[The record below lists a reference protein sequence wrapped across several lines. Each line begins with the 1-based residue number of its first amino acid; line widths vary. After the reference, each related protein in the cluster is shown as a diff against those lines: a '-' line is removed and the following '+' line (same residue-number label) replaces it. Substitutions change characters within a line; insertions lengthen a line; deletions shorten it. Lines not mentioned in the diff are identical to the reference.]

1 MMNLSLLTP
10 PKSPGTDPGNSDDRL
25 PDYFAINT
33 KGRGTSFC
41 PRPFQPGPD
50 FALKQMAPA
59 SLRWHYPVH
68 YLDSGSKGRLTPG
81 LLSRTDMCS
90 TPSGHFPGLLSRTD
104 MCSTPSGHF
113 LCSFHVPIIM
123 TFLSHERKG
132 PVANYNHESRFL

>member
-90 TPSGHFPGLLSRTD
+90 TPSGHF
-104 MCSTPSGHF
+104 